1 MTNSAALLSRER
13 CWRRPPYPF
22 WALVL
27 VAIDVLVIY
36 GLVAYGGRLELT
48 R

>member
-1 MTNSAALLSRER
+1 MMSIPA
-13 CWRRPPYPF
+13 YPF

-36 GLVAYGGRLELT
+36 GLAAYGGRPALT